1 MGVILGTRHCVDIQH
16 KQARPNV
23 RPMRVT
29 HQYHLGTEQHLRRLG
44 SLGSSHLTKAR
55 LPAQSPVRHQMGV
68 RIPRLQVV
76 LHRSLV
82 STCRV
87 GCSIAPALM
96 RVSRS

>member
-1 MGVILGTRHCVDIQH
+1 MGVILGMRHCVGIQH

-29 HQYHLGTEQHLRRLG
+29 HQCRLVTEQHLRRLG
-44 SLGSSHLTKAR
+44 SLGSSHLTKAQ
-55 LPAQSPVRHQMGV
+55 LPEQSPVHHQMGV
-68 RIPRLQVV
+68 QIRRLQEVP
-76 LHRSLV
+76 HQSLV

-87 GCSIAPALM
+87 GCSIARALM